1 MSASCKDFQAKNAQ
15 FLEWFKSSGGTL
27 HEAVGIAYFED
38 TGRGAIALEDIAV
51 RSYCSPDVGRPYCK
65 MLSLF

>member
-1 MSASCKDFQAKNAQ
+1 MSADFQAKNAQ
-15 FLEWFKSSGGTL
+15 FLEWFKSSGGIL

-51 RSYCSPDVGRPYCK
+51 RSNCSLHVG
-65 MLSLF
+65 